1 MEDETGAA
9 FWMNGW
15 WIYLI
20 ISGYRSVSVE
30 FGSSKKKILSHKF
43 TSNTRKVDATEY
55 ELLGCDAS
63 SRIIFKNIF
72 W

>member
-1 MEDETGAA
+1 MEDETRAA

-15 WIYLI
+15 I

-43 TSNTRKVDATEY
+43 TSNTLKVDATKY